1 MPVMLQ
7 TIRSKASSLP
17 VKILFGLLIVTF
29 GVWGIGDIFRDR
41 GTSSVAATVGNRK
54 IGVQELGQAVR
65 QDAERWRQALHGA
78 TLDSEQLKQ
87 LGIVDSALQ
96 RLIDRE
102 LVDLEIGH
110 LGLAVSDDALDEL
123 IRSNR
128 AFQNDKGAF
137 DPLLYQQ
144 YVASQHMTLPQFK
157 ATLRDDLVRQQ
168 LDQALIDGIAP
179 PSQLVDALYR
189 SRAEKRTAEALV
201 LPLTAAA
208 DPGTPGEADLQAF
221 YDKHQDDFRVPE
233 LRSFHLGVLLLDD
246 VAGEI
251 KVPDDKLHDEYQSR
265 AAEFHTPEQRRFEQI
280 LLPDEAKA
288 KEAAAALVQGKDFAE
303 VAKDVAGAAPDTL
316 DLGFFKKDD
325 LPPQLADPAFA
336 LKQGEVS
343 QPIQD
348 GLGWHILRLTEVK
361 PEETQPFDGVKD
373 KLAQEIARDMAA
385 DQIEKLRGKVEDAL
399 AGGAVLA
406 EVAQRFGLKQST
418 IDSVDANGRGADGK
432 PVELPGTSAD
442 ILKTAFETP
451 AGQTSQL
458 DELGD
463 AGYYVLQVDTVT
475 PATVKPL
482 DAVKPQVVELWQQEK
497 RDGALAQLAK
507 EIADQ
512 VTAGGKLADIAAQ
525 RKLQTFTTAP
535 LTRAGGDAK
544 LPPSLVASLFGAK
557 PGAAVF
563 AQGTDGYVVAEV
575 KEVIPADPAKD
586 AAQVAQFSERLVSP
600 GMRDDML
607 QQFDKALRQRYP
619 VSIDPAVVARAF

>member
-1 MPVMLQ
+1 M
-7 TIRSKASSLP
+7 
-17 VKILFGLLIVTF
+17 
-29 GVWGIGDIFRDR
+29 
-41 GTSSVAATVGNRK
+41 
-54 IGVQELGQAVR
+54 
-65 QDAERWRQALHGA
+65 
-78 TLDSEQLKQ
+78 
-87 LGIVDSALQ
+87 
-96 RLIDRE
+96 
-102 LVDLEIGH
+102 
-110 LGLAVSDDALDEL
+110 
-123 IRSNR
+123 
-128 AFQNDKGAF
+128 
-137 DPLLYQQ
+137 
-144 YVASQHMTLPQFK
+144 
-157 ATLRDDLVRQQ
+157 
-168 LDQALIDGIAP
+168 
-179 PSQLVDALYR
+179 
-189 SRAEKRTAEALV
+189 

-221 YDKHQDDFRVPE
+221 YEKHQDDFRVPE

-361 PEETQPFDGVKD
+361 PEETQPFDSVKD

-399 AGGAVLA
+399 AGGAALA

-442 ILKTAFETP
+442 ILKTVFETP

-458 DELGD
+458 NELGD

-563 AQGTDGYVVAEV
+563 AQGTDGYVVAQV